1 VDGVA
6 SPQRVE
12 GYIQNVVSVSALVLA
27 LGNVNV
33 TVLHLLVD
41 LQLGDA
47 GVRIDGIVINRNVH
61 IKGVGCNGGLNTPIK
76 KLGFLCVRDTDG
88 LPKGLPPSNNSG

>member
-76 KLGFLCVRDTDG
+76 KLGFLVCQRY
-88 LPKGLPPSNNSG
+88 